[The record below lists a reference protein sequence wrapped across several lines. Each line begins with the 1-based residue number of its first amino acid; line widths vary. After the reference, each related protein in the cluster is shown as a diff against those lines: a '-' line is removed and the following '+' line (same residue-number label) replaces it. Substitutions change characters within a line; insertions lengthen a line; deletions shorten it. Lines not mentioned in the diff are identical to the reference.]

1 MSLNKTDLE
10 KVGETVTRNS
20 MCEGHEQRMQGLASG
35 STRGPGV
42 SAWGVSLMTGGQVP
56 RPHGLQLRRIAHNSA
71 MLFKAG
77 K

>member
-20 MCEGHEQRMQGLASG
+20 MCEGHEQRMQGLSSG

-42 SAWGVSLMTGGQVP
+42 SAWGESDDGRAGAKAAWPATSQNCP
-56 RPHGLQLRRIAHNSA
+56 QQCSA
-71 MLFKAG
+71 F
-77 K
+77 